1 MASRQVLIPAG
12 SGSSAENTMYP
23 VPRPYTLGARDHSEG
38 KCRIPFAFGQ
48 PPPALS
54 AALHAVTFP
63 ALPRLGYTSI
73 VLRPNRLM

>member
-23 VPRPYTLGARDHSEG
+23 VPQRHGLGAWDHSEG
-38 KCRIPFAFGQ
+38 KCRIPFSLRQ

-54 AALHAVTFP
+54 AAMRAVTFP
-63 ALPRLGYTSI
+63 APPRLGYTSI
-73 VLRPNRLM
+73 VLRPKRLM